1 MYPHTTTLH
10 LSQAASVAGFVSGH
24 VGAEFR
30 VSVALCALYRCFSPF
45 LNIYTGP
52 KLDANG
58 FCQLYRGAACSK
70 FIAGRSIYVTEN
82 DQQGRM
88 EDRMKGACRA
98 CVCACV

>member
-1 MYPHTTTLH
+1 M
-10 LSQAASVAGFVSGH
+10 
-24 VGAEFR
+24 
-30 VSVALCALYRCFSPF
+30 SVALCALYCCFSPF
-45 LNIYTGP
+45 LNVYTGP

-98 CVCACV
+98 CVCMCTCVIQAVTAGTLQLPQILRIQIWVRV